1 MRWKAQALRDRQGLI
16 TRRVVPRNER
26 YLIEDKLQG
35 SIRMSSL
42 DSSTQSLES
51 SGVILTYL

>member
-16 TRRVVPRNER
+16 TRRVVPRDER

-35 SIRMSSL
+35 SIR
-42 DSSTQSLES
+42 QA
-51 SGVILTYL
+51 G